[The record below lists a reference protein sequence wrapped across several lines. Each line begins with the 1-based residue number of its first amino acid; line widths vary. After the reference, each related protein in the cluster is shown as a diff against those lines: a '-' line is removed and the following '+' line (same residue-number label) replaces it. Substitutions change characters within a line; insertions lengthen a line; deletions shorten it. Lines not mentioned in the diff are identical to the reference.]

1 MPGDGREKLTGK
13 TDIYEKKEKKSMR
26 IKFDEQ
32 KKQFTLTTKTTS
44 YQMMVDAYGFLLHIY
59 YGDRTEEDMS
69 YLLDYRDSGFS
80 GNPYDVGDRREYSL
94 DTLPQEYPS
103 NGIGDYR
110 VNSVSVINEDGTD
123 AVDFRYE
130 GYQILQGKYSIPGMP
145 ALYGK
150 EGETLIIRVK
160 DQVTGLAADLYY
172 SVWEEEDILTRCVR
186 FINEGS
192 ARIVLKKASSMNLEL
207 LQGDWELVHFH
218 GRHCMERQMERVPVM
233 HGRMAVESVR
243 GASSHH
249 HNPFVILCGKET
261 TEDWGEC
268 YGVSLIYSGNFA
280 IETEKDQMNHI
291 RLTAGIGTERFAWT
305 LEAGEEFFTPEA
317 VFTYSNRGFS
327 KMSSSFHHIFR
338 EHLCRGKYKHERRPV
353 LINNWEATYFDFDKE
368 KILDIAK
375 GAAQLGVELMVL
387 DDGWFGKRDGD
398 TSGLGDWFV
407 NTEKLKGGLKPVAD
421 GVNALGM
428 KFGLWFEPECIS
440 EDSDLYREHPDWA
453 LQIPGRKPN
462 RSRFQLILDM
472 SREDVRNYLFERMT
486 DILDSANIEYVK
498 WDMNRNI
505 SDVYSAKLPRERQGE
520 VCHRYMLGLYDLLER
535 LLERYPNL
543 LLEGCSG
550 GGGRF
555 DPGML
560 YYSPQI
566 WCSDD
571 TDALERI
578 KIQYGTSFAYPIATV
593 GAHVSAVPNHQTGR
607 KTPLASRGVVAMA
620 GSFGYEL
627 DLNLLTE
634 EEKEEVKEQIKT
646 FKKYY
651 ALTHE
656 GEYYRLTNPMENHLY
671 AAWEFVSGDQSEA
684 LIHGMQ
690 MMAQPNSPSQ
700 HIPVK
705 GLSPEKM
712 YQVNGGMVRSGKSLM
727 AGGLNLPR
735 QEGDYQAVEFYL
747 KVVE

>member
-1 MPGDGREKLTGK
+1 MGIKFE
-13 TDIYEKKEKKSMR
+13 EKK
-26 IKFDEQ
+26 Q
-32 KKQFTLTTKTTS
+32 LFTLTTKNTS
-44 YQMMVDAYGFLLHIY
+44 YQMMVDPYGFLLHIF
-59 YGDRTEEDMS
+59 YGERTEEDMS

-110 VNSVSVINEDGTD
+110 VNSVSVINGDGTD

-130 GYQILQGKYSIPGMP
+130 GYQIIQGKYSIPGMP
-145 ALYGK
+145 SIYGK

-172 SVWEEEDILTRCVR
+172 SVWEEEDILTRCVK
-186 FINEGS
+186 FVNEGTEK
-192 ARIVLKKASSMNLEL
+192 IILTKASSLNLDF
-207 LQGDWELVHFH
+207 LQGEWDLVHFH

-233 HGRMAVESVR
+233 HGRMTVGSVR

-249 HNPFVILCGKET
+249 NNPFVILCDKET
-261 TEDWGEC
+261 TEDWGDC
-268 YGVSLIYSGNFA
+268 YGLSLIYSGNFA
-280 IETEKDQMNHI
+280 IEIEKDQMNHV
-291 RLTAGIGTERFAWT
+291 RMTAGIGTERFAWT
-305 LEAGEEFFTPEA
+305 LEEGEEFFTPEA
-317 VFTYSNRGFS
+317 VFTYSNRGFG

-440 EDSDLYREHPDWA
+440 EDSDLYRAHPDWA

-472 SREDVRNYLFERMT
+472 SREDVRDYLFERMT

-498 WDMNRNI
+498 WDMNRQL
-505 SDVYSAKLPRERQGE
+505 SDLGSCGLPAERQGE
-520 VCHRYMLGLYDLLER
+520 LSHRYMLAVYEMQER
-535 LLERYPNL
+535 LTKEFPYL
-543 LLEGCSG
+543 LLENCSG
-550 GGGRF
+550 GGARF
-555 DPGML
+555 DAGML

-571 TDALERI
+571 TDAIERLS
-578 KIQYGTSFAYPIATV
+578 IQEGTAMIYPLSAM
-593 GAHVSAVPNHQTGR
+593 GAHVSDCPNHTVGR
-607 KTPLASRGVVAMA
+607 KTPFETRGYVALAGT
-620 GSFGYEL
+620 FGYEL
-627 DLNLLTE
+627 DVTKIPQE
-634 EEKEEVKEQIKT
+634 DRDMIPAQVGMYH
-646 FKKYY
+646 KYND
-651 ALTHE
+651 LVRT
-656 GEYYRLTNPMENHLY
+656 GDYYRIASYQENHGYDCY
-671 AAWEFVSGDQSEA
+671 AVVAKDKSEA
-684 LIHGMQ
+684 LITFIQVLGRANCH
-690 MMAQPNSPSQ
+690 SRR
-700 HIPVK
+700 IYLE
-705 GLSPEKM
+705 GLDENRKYRIEGEERTYLGSTLM
-712 YQVNGGMVRSGKSLM
+712 YAGLQIENLWGDFQGKII
-727 AGGLNLPR
+727 
-735 QEGDYQAVEFYL
+735 YL
-747 KVVE
+747 KAEVDK